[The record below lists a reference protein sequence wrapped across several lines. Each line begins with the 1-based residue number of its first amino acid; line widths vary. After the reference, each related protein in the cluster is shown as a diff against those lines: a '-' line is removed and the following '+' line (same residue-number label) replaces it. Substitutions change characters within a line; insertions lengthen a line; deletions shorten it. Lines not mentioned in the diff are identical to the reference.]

1 MSLDNHFLDNCCNT
15 VVIANRRDCSSNIPP
30 SVSAKLNNVRD
41 MQEIAQLVNSGSTL
55 GNLLNFCD
63 KFSSVELYTIGRSQ
77 KFESQYKAYITDIE
91 TSWGKLTSD
100 GSYLPVSG

>member
-1 MSLDNHFLDNCCNT
+1 M
-15 VVIANRRDCSSNIPP
+15 
-30 SVSAKLNNVRD
+30 SAKLNNVRD
-41 MQEIAQLVNSGSTL
+41 MQEIAQLVNSGSTF

-77 KFESQYKAYITDIE
+77 KLTSQYKAYITDIE

-100 GSYLPVSG
+100 GSSLPVSG

>member
-1 MSLDNHFLDNCCNT
+1 MYT

-77 KFESQYKAYITDIE
+77 KLTSQYKAYITDIE

-100 GSYLPVSG
+100 GSYLPASG